1 MQPVSAQPEA
11 EREGVICVE
20 LALEPNSEEV
30 AKSGTNQEVV
40 VGRVK
45 VQVHIGVGARRDR
58 FATIDKRGR
67 RCLRE
72 RAHGLGE

>member
-20 LALEPNSEEV
+20 LAFELNSEEV

-45 VQVHIGVGARRDR
+45 VQLKQEEAR
-58 FATIDKRGR
+58 TEYGR
-67 RCLRE
+67 E
-72 RAHGLGE
+72 M